1 VAFLY
6 PPQYFHLLKPSI
18 RPKNWAVYLDKC
30 EIAFFSYFNKKDMAI
45 QVDAYPDILLEDVVE
60 TRGYEQQIIKYVSQ
74 FVQLSPVETQAII
87 ENLYVRTFKKGATLL
102 REGQYSP
109 LCYFILKGCVRKY
122 YLVDGEEKTTHFYT
136 EGEPISSYQGTFKR
150 APAKFYLSCV
160 EDTIPKFETV
170 CRIATEEEVGKSQET
185 IASLIINSPEERY
198 LKLLKTRPHLLERV
212 PQYQI
217 ASYLGLTPESLSRLR
232 KRLLNRRTN
241 VFLTQRQ

>member
-74 FVQLSPVETQAII
+74 FVQLSPVEIQAII

-160 EDTIPKFETV
+160 EDTIVSVGIPEDEKAFLQKFPKLKRFAESRPKKKLV
-170 CRIATEEEVGKSQET
+170 KAKKQSLHSSSIAPKNA
-185 IASLIINSPEERY
+185 I
-198 LKLLKTRPHLLERV
+198 
-212 PQYQI
+212 
-217 ASYLGLTPESLSRLR
+217 
-232 KRLLNRRTN
+232 
-241 VFLTQRQ
+241 